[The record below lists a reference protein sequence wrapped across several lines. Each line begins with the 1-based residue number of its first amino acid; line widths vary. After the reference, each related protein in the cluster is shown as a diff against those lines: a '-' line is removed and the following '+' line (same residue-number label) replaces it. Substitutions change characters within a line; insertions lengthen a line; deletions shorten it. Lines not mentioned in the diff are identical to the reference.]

1 MIDGKKGGKMDG
13 KTGRAGAM
21 KKKKHGGLPHGR
33 PKGGGTGKTKG
44 GEMKG
49 GEMEG
54 EGGGMKM
61 AKAWL
66 QAVPW

>member
-1 MIDGKKGGKMDG
+1 MDRGSWSDDGWEKGWKDG
-13 KTGRAGAM
+13 WEDWEGWGDEKED
-21 KKKKHGGLPHGR
+21 GGLPHGR
-33 PKGGGTGKTKG
+33 PKGGGTGKMKG

-61 AKAWL
+61 AKA
-66 QAVPW
+66 